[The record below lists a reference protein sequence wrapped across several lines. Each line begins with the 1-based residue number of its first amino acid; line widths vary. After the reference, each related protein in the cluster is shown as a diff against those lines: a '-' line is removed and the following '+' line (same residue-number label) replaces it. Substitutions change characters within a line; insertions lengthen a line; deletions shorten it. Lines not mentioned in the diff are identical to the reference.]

1 MACAVTVMS
10 YFFVMAG
17 IPHHF
22 RRGDKPGLDSR

>member
-10 YFFVMAG
+10 YFFVMPG

-22 RRGDKPGLDSR
+22 RRSDKVRSVSR